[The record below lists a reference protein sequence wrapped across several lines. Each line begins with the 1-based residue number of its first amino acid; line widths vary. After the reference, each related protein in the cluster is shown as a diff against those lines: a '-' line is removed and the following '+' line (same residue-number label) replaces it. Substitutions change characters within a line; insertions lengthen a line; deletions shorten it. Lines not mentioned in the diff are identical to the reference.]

1 MWRCVVMCTVACLEP
16 NPSPRLQSC
25 VLCPFRGGA
34 MKKCT
39 TGAWCHVACAIWVP
53 EVAFENAVVR
63 VLECV
68 LCVAVWPCDCVA
80 VWLCGCVVRVV
91 LTQCTRDVA
100 DVRRYLHRGREQ
112 RGDAHQCCRARRVHK
127 GGANVGWL
135 YTIRDADRDSYVV
148 CPLQRCPICDTGR
161 GAGVQCHVPGCNVVM
176 HVLCARYTGCDMYI
190 DSSGESPKF
199 YASCQQHSAS
209 FGAVRAAVAGPYN

>member
-1 MWRCVVMCTVACLEP
+1 MWRFVVMCTVACLEP
-16 NPSPRLQSC
+16 NPSPRLQIC

-80 VWLCGCVVRVV
+80 VWLCGCLCPSTLIVHGLGVRFY
-91 LTQCTRDVA
+91 C
-100 DVRRYLHRGREQ
+100 
-112 RGDAHQCCRARRVHK
+112 
-127 GGANVGWL
+127 
-135 YTIRDADRDSYVV
+135 
-148 CPLQRCPICDTGR
+148 LQSMASER
-161 GAGVQCHVPGCNVVM
+161 GA
-176 HVLCARYTGCDMYI
+176 LAARG
-190 DSSGESPKF
+190 
-199 YASCQQHSAS
+199 
-209 FGAVRAAVAGPYN
+209 